1 MKIILAHD
9 DAPEGLPGHHGVVR
23 NVQSMGFMAV
33 AEAMW
38 QLMLSLAARA
48 ELVKA
53 CGKIGERKYGE
64 E

>member
-23 NVQSMGFMAV
+23 NVQSMGFLAV
-33 AEAMW
+33 AESMW

-53 CGKIGERKYGE
+53 CGKAGGDAT
-64 E
+64 